1 MASDAKGET
10 KDMKWLESYPK
21 EVKVF
26 LIASLINSAGSSL
39 MW

>member
-1 MASDAKGET
+1 MASHTKGET

-26 LIASLINSAGSSL
+26 LFAS
-39 MW
+39 

>member
-1 MASDAKGET
+1 MPFMASDAKGET

-26 LIASLINSAGSSL
+26 LIAC
-39 MW
+39 